1 MPHQEARLS
10 PVVVQLLYES
20 LTGAVTDDL
29 VYTDTVSGLQISEG
43 HIEHE
48 YTEGSDKQA
57 LRSRRAAVDALASVE
72 SGVGLTIILI
82 GAVMVW

>member
-10 PVVVQLLYES
+10 PVVVQLLYER
-20 LTGAVTDDL
+20 LAGAATDDL

-48 YTEGSDKQA
+48 
-57 LRSRRAAVDALASVE
+57 
-72 SGVGLTIILI
+72 
-82 GAVMVW
+82 